1 MEERR
6 EHPGADVVS
15 DLATARYEGEPLPI
29 DEIIATV
36 AFLLTAG
43 VETTERA
50 LTSLFRHL
58 ALNPG
63 VWDEVLRARRA
74 DHAFLLSLSA
84 ETLRC
89 FSPVQGL
96 TRAAH
101 VDVAVHGVALRA
113 GDRVLV
119 SLSSANR
126 DPSVFDE
133 PERLNPERWL
143 GNAERQFLAGG
154 RVLPFGAG
162 RHHCA
167 GSRLAATEMVHAIR
181 EFCDRVAWLEP
192 VGELPPA
199 EGLLL
204 NSPPS
209 LPLILHPA

>member
-1 MEERR
+1 
-6 EHPGADVVS
+6 VS
-15 DLATARYEGEPLPI
+15 SRPSASSPSYDDEPLPI
-29 DEIIATV
+29 DEIV
-36 AFLLTAG
+36 ASVALLLTAG

-63 VWDEVLRARRA
+63 VWDEVRARRA
-74 DHAFLLSLSA
+74 DRAFLLSLSA

-101 VDVAVHGVALRA
+101 VDVAVHGVRLGA

-126 DPSVFDE
+126 DLRVFDE
-133 PERLNPERWL
+133 PERFDPERWL

-154 RVLPFGAG
+154 RVLPFGAD

-181 EFCDRVAWLEP
+181 EFCERVAWLEP
-192 VGELPPA
+192 VGELPRA

-209 LPLILHPA
+209 LPVILHPA